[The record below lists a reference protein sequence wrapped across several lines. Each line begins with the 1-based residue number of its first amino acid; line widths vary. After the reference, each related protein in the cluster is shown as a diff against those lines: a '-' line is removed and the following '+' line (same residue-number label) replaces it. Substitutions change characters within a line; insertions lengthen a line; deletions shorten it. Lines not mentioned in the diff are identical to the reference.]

1 MPITRTL
8 LQCRIDLCQAAGID
22 TDAVGGSIPRHPTTE
37 LNGFLNASHRAL
49 RSWVTNQLG
58 YKLYKTR
65 SATAALPTTPS
76 VVGETY
82 AEIPW
87 PTGAVDVLGIDVLD
101 FQGSDWRSI
110 DQIEWEQRRAWGA
123 GYPWLARDQLGP
135 LAFAVLSEGSVSAA
149 VLTAG
154 TIALFP
160 LPAAG
165 SYCIWTLQHWA
176 DITNDTH
183 LFLAGDEDWF
193 QWMTHWGVQRVA
205 GRDNADGLARLQLAS
220 EQLQP
225 LGPNGKPNMAT
236 CAGRIMASAPRKVKA
251 GGTTWMRDANY

>member
-1 MPITRTL
+1 MPLTRTL

-22 TDAVGGSIPRHPTTE
+22 TDAVGGSIPRHPLLE

-65 SATAALPTTPS
+65 SATAALPTTPT
-76 VVGETY
+76 VTGETY

-101 FQGSDWRSI
+101 FQGADWRPLEE
-110 DQIEWEQRRAWGA
+110 IEWESRRQYAN
-123 GYPWLARDQLGP
+123 GYPFLARPAAAPYG
-135 LAFAVLSEGSVSAA
+135 FCVLSEGSVATT

-160 LPAAG
+160 LPAGG
-165 SYCIWTLQHWA
+165 SYAIWTLNHWA
-176 DITNDTH
+176 DITTDTH

-193 QWMTHWGVQRVA
+193 QWMTHWGVQRV
-205 GRDNADGLARLQLAS
+205 GMRDNADGLARLQLAS

-251 GGTTWMRDANY
+251 GGTTWMRSESY